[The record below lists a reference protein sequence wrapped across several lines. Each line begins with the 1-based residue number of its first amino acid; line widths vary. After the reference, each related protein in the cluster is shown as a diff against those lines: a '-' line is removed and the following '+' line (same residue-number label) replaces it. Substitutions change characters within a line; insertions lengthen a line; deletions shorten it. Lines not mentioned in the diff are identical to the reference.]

1 MIYQLKI
8 VHVYNTKYDVENVSL
23 SQTLTAISIREIV
36 NYIMSSDNYF
46 RLLDCSSEILSL
58 LIANGLDYR
67 KLSFWDDTE
76 LSDKYSEL
84 LYLTNEAIQQMTAEF
99 DLAICNYITV
109 PFGDDDFVSQCELDK
124 LHPVLYDFFPFQF
137 ETVMGISLY
146 DALLSSCSIT
156 TDIESEVDAAVF
168 YNKCI
173 SSETDYRRIEK
184 LHKRYIAKGGFR
196 NVKAYL
202 LTLWSLAV
210 NKIAY
215 PLGGR
220 RFLMTCDY
228 NRFDSIFKMYYTNY
242 FTTCC
247 CLQDSDGFSPSSVNF
262 EYSFWDALK
271 DSFKQSSREAQPK
284 LTAFFD

>member
-67 KLSFWDDTE
+67 KLSFWDDME

-84 LYLTNEAIQQMTAEF
+84 LYLTNEVIANRVSEF
-99 DLAICNYITV
+99 DLPLNNYVIM
-109 PFGDDDFVSQCELDK
+109 PLGDIDFVSQCDLNK
-124 LHPVLYDFFPFQF
+124 MHPVLYDFFPFQF
-137 ETVMGISLY
+137 ETVMGTSLY
-146 DALLSSCSIT
+146 EALLYSCSIT
-156 TDIESEVDAAVF
+156 PDIESEVDAAVY

-173 SSETDYRRIEK
+173 SSKTDYQRVEE
-184 LHKRYIAKGGFR
+184 LHKRYIVKGGFR

-215 PLGGR
+215 PIGNR
-220 RFLMTCDY
+220 QFIVMCDY
-228 NRFDSIFKMYYTNY
+228 SRFESIFKMYYTNY
-242 FTTCC
+242 FNTCD
-247 CLQDSDGFSPSSVNF
+247 CLQNIDGFSPSAVNF
-262 EYSFWDALK
+262 KYSFWDALK
-271 DSFKQSSREAQPK
+271 DSFKQNTEGSQPK
-284 LTAFFD
+284 LTDFFD